1 MKKRVVRGFCR
12 GENMF
17 VVRWMGQV
25 NLFLDKVFLTPIFAI
40 FRDRWISLSVLG
52 TNLKLMHFLTNQIC

>member
-1 MKKRVVRGFCR
+1 MRKRVVRGFCR

-25 NLFLDKVFLTPIFAI
+25 NLFLDKVFLTLIFAI

-52 TNLKLMHFLTNQIC
+52 TNL